1 MPTNLP
7 PEALEAERRYRDAES
22 PEEALEALQEF
33 IGLIPKHKGTDHL
46 RAGLRRRL
54 SKMQAESKAKKGRSK
69 QYSAYR
75 IDREGAG
82 RAVVVGPTNV
92 GKSALVATL
101 TGASPTV
108 SPAPFTTWEP
118 TPGMI
123 PFEDIHIQLIDTP
136 PLEGDYIDAQ
146 LFDLVRR
153 ADLVLLVVDLATFPV
168 QQLEDTITRLRE
180 HRIVPDHLEDDD
192 DDSEDEGDEGDEE
205 HAPRL
210 TRVPVMV
217 LANKADDD
225 ESDEVFEIFC
235 ELLEDEWP
243 LMPVSATTGRNL
255 DTLKRAIFDRLDV
268 IRVYSKRPG
277 KPPDLDAPFVMKE
290 GGTVDELAGK
300 VHKDFAENLKAA
312 RIWGQGVH
320 DGQLVGRDH
329 VLHDGDIVELRI

>member
-22 PEEALEALQEF
+22 PEQALDALQEF

-54 SKMQAESKAKKGRSK
+54 SKMQTEAKSKKGRSK

-82 RAVVVGPTNV
+82 RVVVIGPTNV

-101 TGASPTV
+101 TGASPNV

-153 ADLVLLVVDLATFPV
+153 ADLILLVVDLDTYPV
-168 QQLEDTITRLRE
+168 QQLQGTIARLRE
-180 HRIVPDHLEDDD
+180 HRIVPDHLEDDGDEAGD
-192 DDSEDEGDEGDEE
+192 DDG
-205 HAPRL
+205 APRL

-217 LANKADDD
+217 LANKADDE

-243 LMPVSATTGRNL
+243 LLSVSATTGRNL
-255 DTLKRAIFDRLDV
+255 DTLKRAVFDRLEV
-268 IRVYSKRPG
+268 MRVYSKRPG

-290 GGTVDELAGK
+290 GGTVAELAAK
-300 VHKDFAENLKAA
+300 VHKDFAENLKVA
-312 RIWGQGVH
+312 RVWGNGVH
-320 DGQLVGRDH
+320 DGQMVARDH